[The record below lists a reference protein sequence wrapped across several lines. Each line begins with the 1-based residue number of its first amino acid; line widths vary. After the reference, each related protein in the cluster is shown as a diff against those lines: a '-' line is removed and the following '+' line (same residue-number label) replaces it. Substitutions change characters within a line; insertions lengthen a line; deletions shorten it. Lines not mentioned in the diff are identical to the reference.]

1 MVSTEMRGSIFFERY
16 LEIQNSSGH
25 TVGNK
30 NRNPIIPILLRG
42 TPSSIRE
49 PVTSMIL
56 ETKTVP
62 FLLRSVFLGMFTATV
77 LLQMPAWAHLLLR
90 SRPPL
95 DTSMSLY
102 SLSSGSC
109 ICRILDNLDSSIRNL
124 ATVSISQS
132 SSRLEFPL
140 TLYSFSRSLAIAVSG
155 SAPSSSNRADISS
168 SVRPFV
174 SGNCQRTGSP
184 AAGTMIKVR

>member
-1 MVSTEMRGSIFFERY
+1 MVSTEMRSSIFFERY

-56 ETKTVP
+56 ETKTVL

-77 LLQMPAWAHLLLR
+77 LLQMPAWAHLCSDLVLH
-90 SRPPL
+90 
-95 DTSMSLY
+95 
-102 SLSSGSC
+102 
-109 ICRILDNLDSSIRNL
+109 
-124 ATVSISQS
+124 
-132 SSRLEFPL
+132 
-140 TLYSFSRSLAIAVSG
+140 
-155 SAPSSSNRADISS
+155 
-168 SVRPFV
+168 
-174 SGNCQRTGSP
+174 
-184 AAGTMIKVR
+184 